1 MTNPATIFITCI
13 SYAETVIVEGNL
25 EDNDHELE
33 GNERTKK
40 MDFKNVCISKLR
52 QLVGKN
58 TLTESL

>member
-1 MTNPATIFITCI
+1 MTNPAMFFITCI
-13 SYAETVIVEGNL
+13 SYAENVIVEGNL
-25 EDNDHELE
+25 GDNDHELE

-40 MDFKNVCISKLR
+40 MDFKNICISKLR

>member
-1 MTNPATIFITCI
+1 MLAPFFITCI
-13 SYAETVIVEGNL
+13 SYAENVIVQSNL
-25 EDNDHELE
+25 GDNNHELG

-52 QLVGKN
+52 QLGAKN